1 MSQWLSRCALQGS
14 WPCNACEPTCI
25 SKAVSYPGVRADM
38 AHLGVCLCAHLQ
50 VVLVPVSLDGQDMGS
65 AAQLPP
71 FTTGEPLMPPRLS
84 DGLGINPVVGP
95 DRFSVFNISQDKPGF
110 AYLLVTKSA
119 NQVNSQVCLMQLA
132 SSSSTMQLL
141 CCWQ

>member
-1 MSQWLSRCALQGS
+1 MC
-14 WPCNACEPTCI
+14 
-25 SKAVSYPGVRADM
+25 V
-38 AHLGVCLCAHLQ
+38 HLQ
-50 VVLVPVSLDGQDMGS
+50 VVLVPVSLDGQDTGS

-110 AYLLVTKSA
+110 AYLLVTKPA
-119 NQVNSQVCLMQLA
+119 NQVNSQVCHLQLA
-132 SSSSTMQLL
+132 SGITSCRCFQAG
-141 CCWQ
+141 CCPVHGGYRICTYHLGCGCPCTC